1 MEKSEKKIYFPNLNG
16 LRFIAAFFVFIH
28 HIEQFKYLYNIDN
41 FWNDYPFI
49 KLIGKLGVVLFF
61 VLSGFLITYLL
72 LAEEKL
78 NSQINIKK
86 FYIRRIL
93 RIWPLYFLILFSG
106 LFIIP
111 NLNFLVTPFFN
122 QDIFNNDPFN
132 VILVFLFFLPNL
144 AYAIFGLIPYVSHT
158 WSIGTE
164 EQFYL
169 IWPVLLKF
177 TKNKLRIIVLVI
189 IFYLTFKF
197 LLYTNFL
204 NFISFKNIILEFWL
218 SFNIDCMAIG
228 GLFSYLLFNK
238 SKLLSFFLNK
248 ISFYFILILLCLF
261 LISGVNF
268 LFFHYEVYAILFGV
282 IILNLSS
289 NNYFSRILENNV
301 FNFLGKISYGIY
313 MYHPFAIILTIN
325 IFIYFNFINNLV
337 IFFLSFLITLILS
350 GFSFFYFEKFFLIK
364 KNKYLVLKLTQNNT
378 K

>member
-1 MEKSEKKIYFPNLNG
+1 MQKNLEKTYFPNLNG
-16 LRFIAAFFVFIH
+16 IRFIAAFFVFIH
-28 HIEQFKYLYNIDN
+28 HLEQFKYLYKIDN
-41 FWNDYPFI
+41 FSNDYPFI

-111 NLNFLVTPFFN
+111 NLNFIVTPFFN
-122 QDIFNNDPFN
+122 QDIFNNDPFKI
-132 VILVFLFFLPNL
+132 ILIFIFFLPNL

-204 NFISFKNIILEFWL
+204 DFISFKNLILQFWL
-218 SFNIDCMAIG
+218 TFNIDCMAIG
-228 GLFSYLLFNK
+228 GLFSYLVFKK
-238 SKLLSFFLNK
+238 SKLLRYLMNKFSFYITLISLCFFL
-248 ISFYFILILLCLF
+248 YFRLD
-261 LISGVNF
+261 F
-268 LFFHYEVYAILFGV
+268 LFFHYEVYAILFGI

-289 NNYFSRILENNV
+289 NNSFSRILENNI
-301 FNFLGKISYGIY
+301 FNFLGKISFGIY

-325 IFIYFNFINNLV
+325 IFIYFNFINNLA
-337 IFFLSFLITLILS
+337 ILFLSLVITLVLS

-378 K
+378 T

>member
-1 MEKSEKKIYFPNLNG
+1 MEKNIEKTYFPNLNG
-16 LRFIAAFFVFIH
+16 IRFIAAFFVFIH
-28 HIEQFKYLYNIDN
+28 HLEQFKYLYKIDN
-41 FWNDYPFI
+41 FWTDYPFI

-111 NLNFLVTPFFN
+111 NLNFIVTPFFN
-122 QDIFNNDPFN
+122 QDIFNNDPFKI
-132 VILVFLFFLPNL
+132 ILIFIFFLPNL

-204 NFISFKNIILEFWL
+204 NFISYKNLILEFWL
-218 SFNIDCMAIG
+218 TFNIDCMAIG
-228 GLFSYLLFNK
+228 GLFSYLVFKK
-238 SKLLSFFLNK
+238 SKLLRYLMNKFSFYITLISLCFFL
-248 ISFYFILILLCLF
+248 YFKLD
-261 LISGVNF
+261 F
-268 LFFHYEVYAILFGV
+268 LFFHYEVYAILFGI

-289 NNYFSRILENNV
+289 NNSFSRILENNI
-301 FNFLGKISYGIY
+301 FNFLGKISFGIY

-325 IFIYFNFINNLV
+325 IFIYFNFINNLA
-337 IFFLSFLITLILS
+337 ILFLSLVITLVLS

-364 KNKYLVLKLTQNNT
+364 KNKYLVLKLNQNNT
-378 K
+378 M

>member
-1 MEKSEKKIYFPNLNG
+1 LEKSKKIFYFPNLNG
-16 LRFIAAFFVFIH
+16 LRFIAALFVFIH
-28 HIEQFKYLYNIDN
+28 HLEQFKYLYKIDN
-41 FWNDYPFI
+41 FWNYYPFI

-93 RIWPLYFLILFSG
+93 RIWPLYFLVLFFG
-106 LFIIP
+106 LFIFP
-111 NLNFLVTPFFN
+111 NLNFIATPFFN
-122 QDIFNNDPFN
+122 QEIFNNNPFKI
-132 VILVFLFFLPNL
+132 ILVFLFFLPNL
-144 AYAIFGLIPYVSHT
+144 AYGIFGLIPYVSHT

-197 LLYTNFL
+197 LLFTNFL
-204 NFISFKNIILEFWL
+204 NFIPFKNLILEFWL

-238 SKLLSFFLNK
+238 SKLLRFFLNK
-248 ISFYFILILLCLF
+248 FSFYFILILVCFFLF
-261 LISGVNF
+261 SGINF
-268 LFFHYEVYAILFGV
+268 LFFHYEVYAILFGI

-289 NNYFSRILENNV
+289 NNSFSRILENKV
-301 FNFLGKISYGIY
+301 FNFLGKISFGIY

-325 IFIYFNFINNLV
+325 IFNYFNFINNLG
-337 IFFLSFLITLILS
+337 ILFLSFVVTLVLA

-364 KNKYLVLKLTQNNT
+364 KNKYISFKTSL
-378 K
+378 

>member
-1 MEKSEKKIYFPNLNG
+1 MQKNIEKTYFPNLNG
-16 LRFIAAFFVFIH
+16 IRFIAAFFVFIH
-28 HIEQFKYLYNIDN
+28 HLEQFKYLYKIDN

-78 NSQINIKK
+78 SSQINIKK

-111 NLNFLVTPFFN
+111 NLNFIVTPFFN
-122 QDIFNNDPFN
+122 QDIFNNDPFKI
-132 VILVFLFFLPNL
+132 ILIFIFFLPNL

-204 NFISFKNIILEFWL
+204 DFISFKNLILQFWL
-218 SFNIDCMAIG
+218 TFNIDCMAIG
-228 GLFSYLLFNK
+228 GLFSYLVFKK
-238 SKLLSFFLNK
+238 SKLLRYLMNKFSFYITLISLCFFL
-248 ISFYFILILLCLF
+248 YFRLD
-261 LISGVNF
+261 F
-268 LFFHYEVYAILFGV
+268 LFFHYEVYAILFGI

-289 NNYFSRILENNV
+289 NNSFSRILENNI
-301 FNFLGKISYGIY
+301 FNFLGKISFGIY

-325 IFIYFNFINNLV
+325 IFIYFNFINNLA
-337 IFFLSFLITLILS
+337 ILFLSLVITLVLS

-378 K
+378 T

>member
-1 MEKSEKKIYFPNLNG
+1 MEKSEKKNYFPNLNG

-28 HIEQFKYLYNIDN
+28 HLEQFKYLYKIDN

-111 NLNFLVTPFFN
+111 NLNFLDTPFFN
-122 QDIFNNDPFN
+122 HDIFNNDPFKI
-132 VILVFLFFLPNL
+132 ILVFLFFLPNL
-144 AYAIFGLIPYVSHT
+144 AYAIFGFIPYVSHT

-177 TKNKLRIIVLVI
+177 TKNKLRIILLVI
-189 IFYLTFKF
+189 IFYLTFKL

-204 NFISFKNIILEFWL
+204 NFIPFKNLILEFWL

-238 SKLLSFFLNK
+238 SKLLRYFMYNFSFYIALITLCFFLC
-248 ISFYFILILLCLF
+248 FGLD
-261 LISGVNF
+261 F
-268 LFFHYEVYAILFGV
+268 LFFHYEVYALLFG
-282 IILNLSS
+282 IIIFNLSS
-289 NNYFSRILENNV
+289 NISFSIILENNF
-301 FNFLGKISYGIY
+301 FNFLGKISFGIY
-313 MYHPFAIILTIN
+313 MFHPFAIILTLN
-325 IFIYFNFINNLV
+325 TFIYFNFEDNLL
-337 IFFLSFLITLILS
+337 ILFLSFFITLVLS
-350 GFSFFYFEKFFLIK
+350 GLSFFYFEKFFLIK
-364 KNKYLVLKLTQNNT
+364 KNNYASF
-378 K
+378 

>member
-1 MEKSEKKIYFPNLNG
+1 LQKNLEKTYFPNLNG
-16 LRFIAAFFVFIH
+16 IRFIAAFFVFIH
-28 HIEQFKYLYNIDN
+28 HLEQFKYLYKIDN

-111 NLNFLVTPFFN
+111 NLNFIVTPFFN
-122 QDIFNNDPFN
+122 QDIFNNDPFKI
-132 VILVFLFFLPNL
+132 ILIFIFFLPNL

-204 NFISFKNIILEFWL
+204 DFISFKNLILQFWL
-218 SFNIDCMAIG
+218 TFNIDCMAIG
-228 GLFSYLLFNK
+228 GLFSYLVFKK
-238 SKLLSFFLNK
+238 SKLLRYLMNKFSFYITLISLCFFL
-248 ISFYFILILLCLF
+248 YFRLD
-261 LISGVNF
+261 F
-268 LFFHYEVYAILFGV
+268 LFFHYEVYAILFGI

-289 NNYFSRILENNV
+289 NNSFSRILENNI
-301 FNFLGKISYGIY
+301 FNFLGKISFGIY

-325 IFIYFNFINNLV
+325 IFIYFNFINNLA
-337 IFFLSFLITLILS
+337 ILFLSLVITLVLS

-378 K
+378 T